1 MKKEIDVL
9 KIKAIMQHYGLN
21 QTDFSAKTGIPK
33 TSVSKIL
40 SGERTCGENV
50 ANKILLAFDKIN
62 AAWLF
67 EGTGQ
72 MLSRDNSHQTVS
84 GDITVNGNGNSNI
97 GHGNCNIP
105 AQTRGCNRNCE
116 NCCDKGYRCPECGL
130 KKGEVIVLDDV
141 RKPEIPTE
149 WAYSSDI
156 DVFSEVMNNLD
167 KVSRSR
173 FIALDSPVEMWLPVR
188 DDSLTPRAYRGDHLG
203 LCFYPKGEED
213 PIWGKFHAIDTYSN
227 GIIVRKLY
235 PAEGGYRCVSPNEDY
250 PEFIIK
256 YEKIIRIAR
265 VVYVV
270 RKAL

>member
-1 MKKEIDVL
+1 MKSNNRGLRVKQLIEYY
-9 KIKAIMQHYGLN
+9 KISQKKFADITGLDQGN
-21 QTDFSAKTGIPK
+21 
-33 TSVSKIL
+33 VSKIINGKIACEDGVI
-40 SGERTCGENV
+40 S
-50 ANKILLAFDKIN
+50 KILLAYTNIN
-62 AAWLF
+62 PQWLR
-67 EGTGQ
+67 EGQGEMFKSTP
-72 MLSRDNSHQTVS
+72 TIS

-116 NCCDKGYRCPECGL
+116 NCCDKGYRCPECGF
-130 KKGEVIVLDDV
+130 KKGEVLVLDDV

-188 DDSLTPRAYRGDHLG
+188 DDSLTPRAYRGDQLG
-203 LCFYPKGEED
+203 LSFYPKGEED

-256 YEKIIRIAR
+256 HEKIIRIAR